1 MIRFA
6 KETDLPKICEIRRQV
21 HKIHVDGRPDIYC
34 MPENAEE
41 FDQLLADDFSKENY
55 RLMVCE
61 ADAKITA
68 YALIRLV
75 RIAGLCMKKDRY
87 SYYIDEFGVD
97 ASCRRQGF
105 GTELMDGIIAAA
117 KRDNAS
123 AVELAYWAFNE
134 TAAAFYQNLG
144 MTPMHTLL
152 ELPL

>member
-6 KETDLPKICEIRRQV
+6 TKKDLPKICEIRRQV
-21 HKIHVDGRPDIYC
+21 HKVHADGRPDIYC
-34 MPENAEE
+34 MPENAAE

-55 RLMVCE
+55 QLMVCE
-61 ADAKITA
+61 ADGKITA

-105 GTELMDGIIAAA
+105 GTELMNDIIAAA

-123 AVELAYWAFNE
+123 AVELSYWDFNE
-134 TAAAFYQNLG
+134 SAAAFYRNLG
-144 MTPMHTLL
+144 MVTKYTFL